1 MKARVRVFLKPS
13 VFDPQGSTVTSALQR
28 VGFSEV
34 RNVRIGKSIELE
46 VEGSDAAT
54 AKQRIAAM
62 CEKLLVNPVIES
74 YSVELL
80 GEA

>member
-13 VFDPQGSTVTSALQR
+13 VFDPQGSTVASALQR

-34 RNVRIGKSIELE
+34 RNVRIGKSIDLE
-46 VEGSDAAT
+46 VEGVDAEA

>member
-1 MKARVRVFLKPS
+1 
-13 VFDPQGSTVTSALQR
+13 
-28 VGFSEV
+28 V

>member
-13 VFDPQGSTVTSALQR
+13 VFDPQGATVTSALRR

-34 RNVRIGKSIELE
+34 RNVRIGKSIELD
-46 VEGSDAAT
+46 VEGTDAEK

-62 CEKLLVNPVIES
+62 CEKLLVNPVIEG
-74 YSVELL
+74 YSIELL